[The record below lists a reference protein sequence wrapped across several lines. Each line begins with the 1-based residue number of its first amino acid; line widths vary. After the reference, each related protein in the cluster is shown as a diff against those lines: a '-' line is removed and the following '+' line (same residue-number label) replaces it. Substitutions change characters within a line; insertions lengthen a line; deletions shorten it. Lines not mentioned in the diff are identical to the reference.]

1 MGKTSLCSVSETCG
15 TRLREVVV
23 EVVVVVVVEEMEF
36 CWSGLEGWSW
46 SGVRPSCCGL
56 LIHSTAPEVVVEAW
70 MS

>member
-1 MGKTSLCSVSETCG
+1 MGKTSLSSVSETCG
-15 TRLREVVV
+15 TRLKE
-23 EVVVVVVVEEMEF
+23 VVEEVEEEREF

-56 LIHSTAPEVVVEAW
+56 FIHSTAPEVVVEAW